1 MSFVGS
7 GTRKRRDAN
16 NAQSKI
22 DPARKRRDANNAQ
35 SKMSMTPPEPPPIKK
50 GDELVLEIA
59 DAAFEGRTI
68 GRVDNFVVFVDGGV
82 PGDTAKVRITKAKK
96 SFAEAKV
103 VSIEKPS
110 PYRVEPSCKHF
121 GPCGGCKWQHVDYAV
136 QLRFKQQHVVDAFE
150 RIGGFSDLKV
160 LPIIGSEEIFYYR
173 NKMEYSFSEK
183 EWLTTPPADPTN
195 ANPEPQTS
203 NSKLEARD
211 SRLFLGLHVPQRFD
225 KVLEITECHLQSPQS
240 NEILNFTRSFARR
253 EKLEVCSPEG
263 ETGFLRFLVI
273 RQSRRTNELMVNLV
287 TFTEDPAVMRK
298 YAAELRTAIP
308 AVTTVVN
315 TINPKKAQIAFGERE
330 ALYAGEGVIHERL
343 GNLTFTIS
351 SSSFFQTNTAQ
362 AERLYTVAREFASLT
377 QNDVVWDL
385 YSGTG
390 SIALFVADA
399 VSQVVGVESVESAVR
414 DAERNARQN
423 DVKNCTFV
431 LGDLKD
437 RLTKDRE
444 WISSH
449 PKPNVMI
456 VDPPRG
462 GMHQKVVEEIL
473 EIAPQRIVYVSCNHA
488 TQARDVKLLASR
500 YEVLALQPV
509 DMFPHTYHVENV
521 AQLVLRT

>member
-1 MSFVGS
+1 MESHEPHLL
-7 GTRKRRDAN
+7 KR
-16 NAQSKI
+16 
-22 DPARKRRDANNAQ
+22 
-35 SKMSMTPPEPPPIKK
+35 
-50 GDELVLEIA
+50 GDEIVVKVE
-59 DAAFEGRTI
+59 DAAFEGKTI
-68 GRVDNFVVFVDGGV
+68 ARREGFVIFVDGAV
-82 PGDTAKVRITKAKK
+82 PGDTVRARCLKVKK
-96 SFAEAKV
+96 NYAEAKV
-103 VSIEKPS
+103 VALEQPS
-110 PYRVEPSCKHF
+110 PNRVTPACSHF
-121 GPCGGCKWQHVDYAV
+121 GSCGGCKWQHVEYAV

-150 RIGGFSDLKV
+150 RIGAFSDLKV

-225 KVLEITECHLQSPQS
+225 KVLEITECHLQSPLS

-253 EKLEVCSPEG
+253 EKLEVCSPER

-315 TINPKKAQIAFGERE
+315 TINPKKAQIAFGDRE
-330 ALYAGEGVIHERL
+330 VVVAGEGLIHEKL
-343 GNLTFTIS
+343 GNLLFEVS
-351 SSSFFQTNTAQ
+351 ASSFFQTNTAQ
-362 AERLYTVAREFASLT
+362 AERLYAIAKEFADLRKS
-377 QNDVVWDL
+377 DVVWDL

-390 SIALFVADA
+390 SIALFISDA
-399 VSQVVGVESVESAVR
+399 VSQVVGVEAVESAVS
-414 DAERNARQN
+414 DAERNARRN
-423 DVKNCTFV
+423 DVQNCTFI

-437 RLTKDRE
+437 RLTKDSE

-449 PKPNVMI
+449 RKPDVMVI
-456 VDPPRG
+456 DPPRS
-462 GMHQKVVEEIL
+462 GMHQHVVEEIL
-473 EIAPQRIVYVSCNHA
+473 QLAPERIVYVSCNPA

-521 AQLVLRT
+521 AKLALRV